1 MGLDVM
7 VGALI
12 GADEETA
19 DWFRA
24 QCAEIARVLTAEGL
38 PGWREPED
46 GPRFGDRIW
55 GYSGLHALR
64 RLAAHLAAHGKLPE
78 PLAEGE
84 RATDDPVL
92 RAAYEDVPDERP
104 GPFDHLIHHSDCEGY
119 YAPVDFAPVLA
130 DFELSGGL
138 LGSSVR
144 LLAELDELARA
155 LGLPDDL
162 EPDSAE
168 VEEAVEADDPAAE
181 GWRRYGTESFIC
193 LQLRAAARCSVATG
207 AVLAF
212 C

>member
-12 GADEETA
+12 GAEEDTA
-19 DWFRA
+19 EWFRA
-24 QCAEIARVLTAEGL
+24 ECAEITRVLAAEGL
-38 PGWREPED
+38 PGWREPES

-55 GYSGLHALR
+55 GYSGLHTLR
-64 RLAAHLAAHGKLPE
+64 RLAAHLAAGGQLPE
-78 PLAEGE
+78 PLADGE

-92 RAAYEDVPDERP
+92 RAAYEDIPDDRP

-130 DFELSGGL
+130 DPELSGGL

-144 LLAELDELARA
+144 LLAELEALALA
-155 LGLPDDL
+155 LGLPADL
-162 EPDSAE
+162 DPDSEEVTDAAE
-168 VEEAVEADDPAAE
+168 DPDPAAE
-181 GWRRYGTESFIC
+181 GWRRYGTEAFIC
-193 LQLRAAARCSVATG
+193 LQLRLAARCSVETG